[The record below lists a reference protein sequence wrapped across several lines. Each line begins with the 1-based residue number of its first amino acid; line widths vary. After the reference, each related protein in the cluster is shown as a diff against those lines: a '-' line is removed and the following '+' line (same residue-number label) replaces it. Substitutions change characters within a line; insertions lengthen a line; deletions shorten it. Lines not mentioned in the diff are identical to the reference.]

1 MKKKAAGDRAG
12 AAGGFF
18 QALFSEGAVC
28 DTCLVSLRR
37 CSTWRVYAATWVR
50 TVCDLGCGTGI
61 LAVGAALL
69 GAKAIGVEIDAEALA
84 AARRNAEKLGVDVD
98 FIRADVNSVNLKG
111 IDTVIMNPPF
121 GAQKAS
127 QGDRAFL
134 SKAQKIART
143 IYSLHN
149 LGSQGFVES
158 FMKPCTVQEVYRIPF
173 PMKRCFEFHSQ
184 DIKIIEVELYRI
196 TCQ

>member
-1 MKKKAAGDRAG
+1 MKKKQLEIALERLEGFSNPSFQREQYATPASVAAEMLYLAGLRGDLG
-12 AAGGFF
+12 
-18 QALFSEGAVC
+18 
-28 DTCLVSLRR
+28 
-37 CSTWRVYAATWVR
+37 
-50 TVCDLGCGTGI
+50 TVCDLGCGTGV

-69 GAKAIGVEIDAEALA
+69 GATKAVGVEIDAGALA
-84 AARRNAEKLGVDVD
+84 VARRNAEKLGVDVD

-127 QGDRAFL
+127 RGDRAFL

-149 LGSQGFVES
+149 LGSLGFVS
-158 FMKPCTVQEVYRIPF
+158 GFVKPCVVQEVYRIPF

>member
-1 MKKKAAGDRAG
+1 MKKKQLEIALERLEGFSKPSFQREQYATPASG
-12 AAGGFF
+12 AAEMLYLAG
-18 QALFSEGAVC
+18 
-28 DTCLVSLRR
+28 LRGDLG
-37 CSTWRVYAATWVR
+37 
-50 TVCDLGCGTGI
+50 TVCDLGCGTGV

-69 GAKAIGVEIDAEALA
+69 GAKAVGVEIDAGALA

-98 FIRADVNSVNLKG
+98 FIRADVNMVSLKG

-127 QGDRAFL
+127 SGDRAFL

-149 LGSQGFVES
+149 LGSMGFVSS
-158 FMKPCTVQEVYRIPF
+158 FVKPCAVQEVYRIPF

-184 DIKIIEVELYRI
+184 DIKIIEVELYRK

>member
-1 MKKKAAGDRAG
+1 MKKKQLEIALERLEGFSNPSFQREQYATPASVAAEMLYLAGLRGDLG
-12 AAGGFF
+12 
-18 QALFSEGAVC
+18 
-28 DTCLVSLRR
+28 
-37 CSTWRVYAATWVR
+37 
-50 TVCDLGCGTGI
+50 TVCDLGCGTGV

-69 GAKAIGVEIDAEALA
+69 GATKAVGVEIDAGALA
-84 AARRNAEKLGVDVD
+84 VARRNAEKLGVDVD

-127 QGDRAFL
+127 RGDRAFL

-149 LGSQGFVES
+149 LSSLGFVS
-158 FMKPCTVQEVYRIPF
+158 AFIKPCVVQEVYRIPF

>member
-1 MKKKAAGDRAG
+1 MKKK
-12 AAGGFF
+12 
-18 QALFSEGAVC
+18 QLEIALERLEGFSEPSFQREQYATPASVAAEMLYLAG
-28 DTCLVSLRR
+28 LRGDLGK
-37 CSTWRVYAATWVR
+37 
-50 TVCDLGCGTGI
+50 VCDLGCGTGI

-69 GAKAIGVEIDAEALA
+69 GAKAIGVEIDAGALA

-98 FIRADVNSVNLKG
+98 FIRADVNTVSLKG

-127 QGDRAFL
+127 SGDRAFL

-149 LGSQGFVES
+149 LGSMGFVRS
-158 FMKPCTVQEVYRIPF
+158 FVKPCVVQEVYRIPF

>member
-1 MKKKAAGDRAG
+1 MKKKQLEIALEQLEGFSKPSFQREQYATPASVAAEMLYLAGLRGDLG
-12 AAGGFF
+12 
-18 QALFSEGAVC
+18 
-28 DTCLVSLRR
+28 
-37 CSTWRVYAATWVR
+37 
-50 TVCDLGCGTGI
+50 TVCDLGCGTGV

-69 GAKAIGVEIDAEALA
+69 GAKSIGVEIDAGALA

-98 FIRADVNSVNLKG
+98 FIRADVNSVSLKG

-127 QGDRAFL
+127 SGDRAFL

-149 LGSQGFVES
+149 LGSMGFVSS
-158 FMKPCTVQEVYRIPF
+158 FVKPCVVQEVYRIPF

-184 DIKIIEVELYRI
+184 DLKIIEVELYRI

>member
-1 MKKKAAGDRAG
+1 MKKKQLEIALERLEGFSKPSFQREQYATPASVAAEMLYLAGLRGDLG
-12 AAGGFF
+12 
-18 QALFSEGAVC
+18 
-28 DTCLVSLRR
+28 
-37 CSTWRVYAATWVR
+37 
-50 TVCDLGCGTGI
+50 TVCDLGCGTGV

-69 GAKAIGVEIDAEALA
+69 GAKSIGVEIDAGALA
-84 AARRNAEKLGVDVD
+84 AARRNAEKLGLDVD
-98 FIRADVNSVNLKG
+98 FIRADVNSVSLKG

-127 QGDRAFL
+127 SGDRAFL

-149 LGSQGFVES
+149 LGSMGFVSS
-158 FMKPCTVQEVYRIPF
+158 FVKPCVVQEVYRIPF

-184 DIKIIEVELYRI
+184 DLKIIEVELYRI

>member
-1 MKKKAAGDRAG
+1 MKKKQLEIALERLEGFSKPSFQREQYATPASVAAEMLYLAGLRGDLG
-12 AAGGFF
+12 
-18 QALFSEGAVC
+18 
-28 DTCLVSLRR
+28 
-37 CSTWRVYAATWVR
+37 
-50 TVCDLGCGTGI
+50 TVCDLGCGTGV

-69 GAKAIGVEIDAEALA
+69 GATKTVGVEIDAGALA
-84 AARRNAEKLGVDVD
+84 VARRNSEKLGVDVD

-127 QGDRAFL
+127 RGDRAFL
-134 SKAQKIART
+134 SRAQKIART

-149 LGSQGFVES
+149 MGSLGFVS
-158 FMKPCTVQEVYRIPF
+158 GFIKPCVVQEVYSIPF